1 MPFVPVALTA
11 EVELRYLAAN
21 QRCENT
27 LYFRKETSWTAS
39 DLNTLGLNVIAWWL
53 TNMAPLISTDVGLR
67 EAYCTSLA
75 SATAPAATVP
85 AAPGDAGESAFP
97 MDANNV
103 SLAISFRTDVRG
115 RSARGRNYI
124 IGIPKQNVALSEVD
138 SILVGQYVAA
148 YDLLRTAPP
157 APADDWVV
165 VSRFSGV
172 DVNGDPIPRA
182 AGVVNIITAVL
193 AVDNTVDSQRR
204 RLPHRGQ

>member
-11 EVELRYLAAN
+11 EVELRFLLAN

-27 LYFRKETSWTAS
+27 LYFRKETSWTAT
-39 DLNTLGLNVIAWWL
+39 DLNNLGLNVIAWWL
-53 TNMAPLISTDVGLR
+53 TNMAPNISTEVELR

-85 AAPGDAGESAFP
+85 AGTGDAGTFAGAA
-97 MDANNV
+97 DANNV

-115 RSARGRNYI
+115 RSARGRNYV
-124 IGIPKQNVALSEVD
+124 IGLPKTEVVQ
-138 SILVGQYVAA
+138 SQINGSLVDDIVAA
-148 YDLLRTAPP
+148 YDVLRTAPP
-157 APADDWVV
+157 VPADDWVV

-172 DVNGDPIPRA
+172 DGEGHPIPRA

-204 RLPHRGQ
+204 RLPGRGQ